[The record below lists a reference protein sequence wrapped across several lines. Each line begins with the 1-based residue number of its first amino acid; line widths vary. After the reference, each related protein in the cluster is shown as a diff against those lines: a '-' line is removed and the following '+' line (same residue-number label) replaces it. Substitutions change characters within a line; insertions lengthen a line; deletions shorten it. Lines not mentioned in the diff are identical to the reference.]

1 MNGAIEVKRVESRA
15 EGRSTTIAPSR
26 TATRPRLSLV
36 IPAHNEEATIVHT
49 LAEYVKFL
57 GEWGEQYEILVVL
70 NGCHDRTLE
79 RVEEFGRTHPNVRWA
94 LLPEAGKG
102 RAVKFGFQIAR
113 GDLIGFV
120 DADGQIPAEEF
131 ERLLCAVEREPA
143 LGGVIASKYKAS
155 GDRSCTSLVRCVAG
169 RAFGFLARRLLR
181 LPFRDTQCGAKV
193 FRREALRNVLAELK
207 LSGWTFDVELLLR
220 LHRRGR
226 RIAEVPITLRSS
238 ERPSQLSF
246 LRVAPRMF
254 RELLLLR
261 RHAANGSVGPSS
273 NGRASR
279 RRLGEILYSLG
290 RLGSTEIQAALE
302 RQREDPRRKQRLG
315 EILVQMGL
323 VAQEDVQLALA
334 LQGA

>member
-1 MNGAIEVKRVESRA
+1 
-15 EGRSTTIAPSR
+15 
-26 TATRPRLSLV
+26 V
-36 IPAHNEEATIVHT
+36 IPAHNEEATIAHT

-70 NGCHDRTLE
+70 NGCRDRTLE
-79 RVEEFGRTHPNVRWA
+79 RVEAFGRTHPGVRWA

-120 DADGQIPAEEF
+120 DADGQIPPEEF

-143 LGGVIASKYKAS
+143 VDGIIASKYKAS
-155 GDRSCTSLVRCVAG
+155 GDRSCTSLVRWMAG

-181 LPFRDTQCGAKV
+181 LPFRDTQCGAKI
-193 FRREALRNVLAELK
+193 FRREALHGVLEELE
-207 LSGWTFDVELLLR
+207 LPGWTFDVELLLR

-261 RHAANGSVGPSS
+261 HAVGSLDSPTQ
-273 NGRASR
+273 NGRAPRSQ
-279 RRLGEILYSLG
+279 RRLGEILCNLG
-290 RLGSTEIQAALE
+290 VLGSAEIQDALE
-302 RQREDPRRKQRLG
+302 RQRREKGKRLG
-315 EILVQMGL
+315 EILIQMGL
-323 VAQEDVQLALA
+323 VAREDVRLALA
-334 LQGA
+334 LQGV

>member
-1 MNGAIEVKRVESRA
+1 V
-15 EGRSTTIAPSR
+15 RSS
-26 TATRPRLSLV
+26 PRLSLV
-36 IPAHNEEATIVHT
+36 IPAHNEEATIAHT
-49 LAEYVKFL
+49 LAEYVDYLK
-57 GEWGEQYEILVVL
+57 GWGERYEILVVL

-79 RVEEFGRTHPNVRWA
+79 EVQAFGRTHPNVRWA
-94 LLPEAGKG
+94 LIPEAGKG

-143 LGGVIASKYKAS
+143 VDGVIASKYKAS
-155 GDRSCTSLVRCVAG
+155 GDRSCTSLVRWMAG
-169 RAFGFLARRLLR
+169 RAFGFLARWLLR
-181 LPFRDTQCGAKV
+181 LPFRDTQCGAKI
-193 FRREALRNVLAELK
+193 FRREALHSVLEELG

-261 RHAANGSVGPSS
+261 DAVGALGSPAP
-273 NGRASR
+273 NGRASHSQ
-279 RRLGEILYSLG
+279 RRLGEILCNLG
-290 RLGSTEIQAALE
+290 KLGSAEIQAALE
-302 RQREDPRRKQRLG
+302 RQREDPRRKRLG

-323 VAQEDVQLALA
+323 VAREDVQLALA
-334 LQGA
+334 LQGV